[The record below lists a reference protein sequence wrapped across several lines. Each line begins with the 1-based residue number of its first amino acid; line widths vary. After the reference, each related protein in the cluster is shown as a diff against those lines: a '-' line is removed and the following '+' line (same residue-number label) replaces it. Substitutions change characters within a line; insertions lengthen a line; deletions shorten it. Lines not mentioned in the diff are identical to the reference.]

1 MQSHPP
7 AVSRLFLL
15 RHAQSAWPKPGER
28 DFDRQLDATG
38 REEAERIGRA
48 AASMDISPMIL
59 VCSTAERCR
68 QTAAAFMSAMEHAPQ
83 VTLDDELYSE
93 GPEHYL
99 AICGSVEA
107 GKSLMIVGHNPM
119 IEETFNRLAGQKVA
133 TAQIPA
139 GFPTAGLAAFTR
151 SGNEPWRL
159 ETLLTP

>member
-1 MQSHPP
+1 MQSHSPP
-7 AVSRLFLL
+7 ASRLFLL

-48 AASMDISPMIL
+48 AAGMDISPMML

-68 QTAAAFMSAMEHAPQ
+68 QTAAAFMSAMEHAPE
-83 VTLDDELYSE
+83 VTLDPALYSE
-93 GPEHYL
+93 GPEHYI
-99 AICGSVEA
+99 AICNGIDN
-107 GKSLMIVGHNPM
+107 GRSLMIVGHNPM
-119 IEETFNRLAGQKVA
+119 IEETFNRLVGVKAA
-133 TAQIPA
+133 NAHIPA

-151 SGNEPWRL
+151 SGEEPWRL

>member
-1 MQSHPP
+1 MQSHTSP
-7 AVSRLFLL
+7 VSRLFLL

-48 AASMDISPMIL
+48 AAGMGMTPTML

-68 QTAAAFMSAMEHAPQ
+68 QTAAAFMAAMEHASP
-83 VTLDDELYSE
+83 VTLDPGLYSE

-99 AICGSVEA
+99 AICNAVESGA
-107 GKSLMIVGHNPM
+107 GVMIVGHNPM
-119 IEETFNRLAGQKVA
+119 IEETFNRLVGTRAA
-133 TAQIPA
+133 NAHIPA
-139 GFPTAGLAAFTR
+139 GFPTAGLAAFIRHGTD
-151 SGNEPWRL
+151 PWSL